1 MKISKSTHKKPDK
14 TNFKSK
20 WTKKKQNG
28 GEKLGQGSYGCVI
41 RPPVRCNNNN
51 LRKEAFE
58 ISDNYISKIIKTK
71 FNDVAFS
78 ELNIGQKISNI
89 DKNHHYFVPFINACY
104 FIPQKH
110 PDISYINK
118 NGKTLSNTPDIN
130 SLSELSDY
138 NLLDFID
145 YNSEIPDHIVK
156 ENKHKCLLKNDL
168 RYLNLIG
175 PYGGENL
182 STILINKKSS
192 HIEYIKNN
200 YWYIFS
206 YLING
211 LNLLHKKNII
221 HKDIKPLNIVVSF
234 DYENDIQNE
243 LPIINSRFKYIDF
256 GLTIH
261 LNRKKY
267 LSNDISDLLSD
278 GTHFYTPMNIF
289 AIKFIY
295 KMIKQGYDI
304 YSRDFLYRL
313 MNKAGKIY
321 QKNRDYYHNE
331 GICNNYF
338 QMNNNSNSYNNN
350 KSYYLNPF
358 KYEKIFKNILEMYK
372 NNKIEA
378 NIQNYLYGW
387 DIFSLGITLSKI
399 YIRTGI
405 NDSKFKDVIFKMI
418 EQEPEKRITIN
429 ELLTISNTIISKKTS
444 KNTSKNTSKKQ
455 PKNI

>member
-1 MKISKSTHKKPDK
+1 MKPQYK
-14 TNFKSK
+14 TKINK
-20 WTKKKQNG
+20 TKYTLKKQKETQKQNQIG

-51 LRKEAFE
+51 LRKGTYE

-78 ELNIGQKISNI
+78 ELNIGQKIFNI
-89 DKNHHYFVPFINACY
+89 DKNHYYFVPFINACY

-110 PDISYINK
+110 QDIAYINK
-118 NGKTLSNTPDIN
+118 NGKTLSNTPDANYVNEIT
-130 SLSELSDY
+130 DY
-138 NLLDFID
+138 NLLNFID
-145 YNSEIPDHIVK
+145 YNSEIPENIIK
-156 ENKHKCLLKNDL
+156 ENKNKCLLKNDL

-182 STILINKKSS
+182 SNILITKKSS

-200 YWYIFS
+200 YWYIFT
-206 YLING
+206 YLVNG
-211 LNLLHKKNII
+211 LNLLHKKNIV

-234 DYENDIQNE
+234 NYENDFENE
-243 LPIINSRFKYIDF
+243 LPIINSKFRYIDF

-267 LSNDISDLLSD
+267 TSNDMSDLLSD

-295 KMIKQGYDI
+295 KMIKQGYDP
-304 YSRDFLYRL
+304 YSKDFLYRL
-313 MNKAGKIY
+313 MTKVGKIY

-331 GICNNYF
+331 GIRHNYF
-338 QMNNNSNSYNNN
+338 QINKSSYSHSHSYNN

-358 KYEKIFKNILEMYK
+358 KYEKIFKSMLEIYK
-372 NNKIEA
+372 NNKIES

-399 YIRTGI
+399 YIKAGI
-405 NDSKFKDVIFKMI
+405 NDSKFKNIIFRMI
-418 EQEPEKRITIN
+418 EQEPEKRITIA
-429 ELLTISNTIISKKTS
+429 ELLPISNNIISKSIKTS
-444 KNTSKNTSKKQ
+444 DSLHKD
-455 PKNI
+455 